1 MATPEQDAL
10 TFTVATVWREDRVS
24 CPHPDIV
31 TAFIAGGLDPDAG
44 EFVRFHLEE
53 SQCPFCNSVRD
64 DLAANAEH
72 QAEVDL
78 ERMRERLLRSTVIA
92 LRKTPRG

>member
-1 MATPEQDAL
+1 MATPDQDAL

-24 CPHPDIV
+24 CPHPDIL
-31 TAFIAGGLDPDAG
+31 TAFLTGGLDADAS

-53 SQCPFCNSVRD
+53 SQCPFCNSVCD
-64 DLAANAEH
+64 DLAAKEERD
-72 QAEVDL
+72 AEVDL
-78 ERMRERLLRSTVIA
+78 EGMRERLLRSTVVA